1 MKKPARRKPKRKAA
15 APVVRPAPIV
25 RARRSHTT
33 AAVSAIALQRWLA
46 DDNDRSALIMLM
58 MPVLLLA
65 LSVSAMQAGRRAA
78 LTSEAVF
85 ERLAF
90 ERTSPDRA
98 VPQSVEL
105 PVPPRIIAAEPVPA
119 AIETNPIVTH
129 LPEVASPEPVQE
141 QEIIAALPDAGAVA
155 ADIEPNERVAT
166 MQPLLDA
173 SEINPDL
180 LRPHAAAA
188 EIEIADPI
196 VALPPVT
203 ELAMLAPMPE
213 PLADEASVAAPL
225 AGAATEFAVGAEE
238 YQELAWP
245 PATVEIDVAALDP
258 SLLPTPPVDE
268 ARAAAEPKAPA
279 VCRPVAAMSAPLKAS
294 DPAGADFGPRLAAAA
309 LAQTNDYVVYNAKYK
324 RIAFP
329 LGDLPALHGACSDV
343 VVRAYRA
350 LGIDLQQLVQAAR
363 LGRDPNI
370 DHRRT
375 ETLRRLFARFGQSLP
390 VSIFPEEYQAGD
402 VVTYYRPF
410 SRVSR
415 AHIAIVSDIL
425 APSGRP
431 MIIHNRGW
439 GTQLED
445 ALFADKI
452 TGHYRFTGISRSTP
466 SKDAPSANNMTEPL
480 RRKAS
485 AVSGEIRTAH
495 KALAQTR
502 IKFERE
508 PGL

>member
-25 RARRSHTT
+25 RARRSHAT

-65 LSVSAMQAGRRAA
+65 LSVTAMQVGRRAA
-78 LTSEAVF
+78 LTGEAVF

-90 ERTSPDRA
+90 ERTSPEGA
-98 VPQSVEL
+98 VPQSAGSVA
-105 PVPPRIIAAEPVPA
+105 PPRIIAAEPVPA
-119 AIETNPIVTH
+119 AIETNPSVAY
-129 LPEVASPEPVQE
+129 LPDVAIPEPAQE
-141 QEIIAALPDAGAVA
+141 QEIIAALPDPDAVA
-155 ADIEPNERVAT
+155 ADLEPNDRVAAIE
-166 MQPLLDA
+166 PLLDA
-173 SEINPDL
+173 SEIDL
-180 LRPHAAAA
+180 DRLPSHAAAA
-188 EIEIADPI
+188 EIGNWDPI
-196 VALPPVT
+196 EARPPAT
-203 ELAMLAPMPE
+203 ELAMFAPMPE
-213 PLADEASVAAPL
+213 PSVGEAQVAAPL
-225 AGAATEFAVGAEE
+225 AGAATDFAGGAEE

-258 SLLPTPPVDE
+258 GLLPTPPVDE
-268 ARAAAEPKAPA
+268 ARAAAEPEAPA
-279 VCRPVAAMSAPLKAS
+279 VCRPAAAVSATHKAGDS
-294 DPAGADFGPRLAAAA
+294 TAADFGPRLAAAA
-309 LAQTNDYVVYNAKYK
+309 LAQTNDYVVYTAKYK

-329 LGDLPALHGACSDV
+329 MGDLPALHGACSDV

-375 ETLRRLFARFGQSLP
+375 ETLRRLFSRFGQSFP

-402 VVTYYRPF
+402 IVTYYRPF

-415 AHIAIVSDIL
+415 AHIAIVSDII

-452 TGHYRFTGISRSTP
+452 TGHYRFTGVLRSTP
-466 SKDAPSANNMTEPL
+466 SKDAPSANNLIEQL

-485 AVSGEIRTAH
+485 SVSGEIRA
-495 KALAQTR
+495 AQASAQTR
-502 IKFERE
+502 ITFEGD

>member
-25 RARRSHTT
+25 RARRSHTV
-33 AAVSAIALQRWLA
+33 AVSAVAIQRWFA

-65 LSVSAMQAGRRAA
+65 FSVSAMQVGRRAA

-85 ERLAF
+85 ERLAL
-90 ERTSPDRA
+90 ERASPDRA
-98 VPQSVEL
+98 VPQSAEL
-105 PVPPRIIAAEPVPA
+105 PAPPRVIAAEPVPA
-119 AIETNPIVTH
+119 AIETNPSVAH
-129 LPEVASPEPVQE
+129 LPDVAIPEPAQE
-141 QEIIAALPDAGAVA
+141 QEIIAALPDADAIPAGL
-155 ADIEPNERVAT
+155 EPNERVAT
-166 MQPLLDA
+166 IEPLLDT
-173 SEINPDL
+173 SEIDLDL
-180 LRPHAAAA
+180 LPPHAATA
-188 EIEIADPI
+188 EIEIGDPI
-196 VALPPVT
+196 VAPPSAT
-203 ELAMLAPMPE
+203 ELAMLAPVQE
-213 PLADEASVAAPL
+213 PLAGEASVAAPL

-258 SLLPTPPVDE
+258 GLLPTPPVDE
-268 ARAAAEPKAPA
+268 AREVEPRAPA
-279 VCRPVAAMSAPLKAS
+279 VCRPGEAMSATLEAG
-294 DPAGADFGPRLAAAA
+294 DPTAADFGSRLAAAA
-309 LAQTNDYVVYNAKYK
+309 LAQTNDYVVYTAKYK

-329 LGDLPALHGACSDV
+329 MGDLPPLHGACSDV

-375 ETLRRLFARFGQSLP
+375 ETLRRLFARFGKSLP

-402 VVTYYRPF
+402 IVTYYRPF

-415 AHIAIVSDIL
+415 AHIAIVSNIL

-431 MIIHNRGW
+431 MIVHNRGW

-445 ALFADKI
+445 ALFADRI
-452 TGHYRFTGISRSTP
+452 TGHYRFTGVLRSTP
-466 SKDAPSANNMTEPL
+466 SKEAPSANNMTEQL

-485 AVSGEIRTAH
+485 AVSGEIRAAQ
-495 KALAQTR
+495 KASAQTR